1 MRLKNLTFP
10 LEINHE
16 QVLPIPKEYF
26 ETEVIKI
33 LTGYG
38 YYKSNWDATEE
49 LWKKGISTGYIRNA
63 FEKYA
68 SSWWAP
74 CTCPNDRKPHFG
86 HTTFDGRSCEYV
98 SSNAISEII
107 GSKKTPESIK
117 IEIQRRIF
125 SLVDSALPKDIEWDI
140 DLDRSQASELLRFAQ
155 YPTKLS
161 LLLQVL
167 RYFRW
172 RTSEFTEKIQEIE
185 TVFLTER
192 VAQLPEYKAI
202 ISNEGI
208 SWEKRSTEISELMK
222 DLENLYKN

>member
-1 MRLKNLTFP
+1 MRLKHLTFP
-10 LEINHE
+10 PEISHR
-16 QVLPIPKEYF
+16 QTLPIPKEYF

-49 LWKKGISTGYIRNA
+49 LWKKGISTGYITNA
-63 FEKYA
+63 FEKHA

-98 SSNAISEII
+98 SSNAISEIT

-140 DLDRSQASELLRFAQ
+140 DLDRSQVSELLRIAQ
-155 YPTKLS
+155 YPTKLD

-185 TVFLTER
+185 SAFLFEQ
-192 VAQLPEYKAI
+192 AAKIPEYKVI
-202 ISNEGI
+202 ISNEDTSQKKI
-208 SWEKRSTEISELMK
+208 QIKLQKIIK